1 MKMIQ
6 RNPMYRDWKNIAK
19 MVILPKAIYRFN
31 AIPTK
36 IPMTSFTELK
46 QILLK
51 FTKDSKFPKQFSENE
66 QSKRYHIFWLQTIEQ
81 SYSKQNSMI
90 HKNTHIGQWNKT
102 ESLEINSHTYG

>member
-6 RNPMYRDWKNIAK
+6 RNPMYMDWKNIAK
-19 MVILPKAIYRFN
+19 MVILPKVIYRFN

-66 QSKRYHIFWLQTIEQ
+66 QSKRYYIFWLQTTEQ

-90 HKNTHIGQWNKT
+90 YKNTHIGEWNKT